1 MTENPRSQLR
11 TSISKSRPGSKRS
24 RLSSDSVVVPSM
36 TLTNTMIHPVKEIN
50 RISQEI
56 VEGDYD
62 TAISSLKT
70 TLKNIKLILSGDAKI
85 VMPKEPELNE
95 SEDETGKPVSMNY
108 CDHKEEDSVPS
119 TTSGA
124 FEYDFYYSS
133 PSSSSF
139 SKTSMPVVGQT
150 KERTVS
156 VFTNPVIVNGDC
168 FEVPLDAS
176 LCEELSCVVIYN
188 LALSYHLK
196 GMLLSKSLGHREH
209 AYKNSYLQKALS
221 LYESFHQIFRSR
233 AISVRVPSLHCM
245 ALVSNLGQIHHLL
258 GDSTKGQQCD
268 EYMLSVL
275 MYTIDGG
282 QAASIGQHL
291 VEGFLTIVE
300 HLITSEKSTAPA
312 A

>member
-1 MTENPRSQLR
+1 M
-11 TSISKSRPGSKRS
+11 K
-24 RLSSDSVVVPSM
+24 
-36 TLTNTMIHPVKEIN
+36 LTNTMIHPVKEIN
-50 RISQEI
+50 RISWKI

-62 TAISSLKT
+62 TAILSLKT

-85 VMPKEPELNE
+85 AMPKEPESNGNE
-95 SEDETGKPVSMNY
+95 HETGKPVCMNY
-108 CDHKEEDSVPS
+108 CDHKEGDAVPS

-133 PSSSSF
+133 LSSSSF
-139 SKTSMPVVGQT
+139 FKTSMAVSAQT

-168 FEVPLDAS
+168 FEVPLDAR

-188 LALSYHLK
+188 LALSHHLK
-196 GMLLSKSLGHREH
+196 AMLLAKSLGHREH
-209 AYKNSYLQKALS
+209 AHKNAYLLKALS

-258 GDSTKGQQCD
+258 GDPTKGQQCD
-268 EYMLSVL
+268 EYLLSVL

-300 HLITSEKSTAPA
+300 HLITSEECTAPA